1 MSDEEYYKRPE
12 WSYSQ
17 MKAIITDGIDYA
29 VAAKRGL
36 LPQPANELEFYNR
49 FMSDGRHIFIWDN
62 QFRLHLCRNVLTNS
76 VSIIQTDFLTKD
88 STSILP
94 KTSIIRTNFIFNF

>member
-1 MSDEEYYKRPE
+1 MTDAEYYARPE

-36 LPQPANELEFYNR
+36 LPQPA
-49 FMSDGRHIFIWDN
+49 SK
-62 QFRLHLCRNVLTNS
+62 
-76 VSIIQTDFLTKD
+76 SIDIGSLAHE
-88 STSILP
+88 
-94 KTSIIRTNFIFNF
+94 